1 MGLTTKQR
9 SCLTNIMPDAWQG
22 EEAQAQQLP
31 LVDGQSEDL
40 FLLGG
45 EARHPVVRFP
55 VEPALRR
62 TSINGK
68 TFTGAP
74 SREIH
79 DHAMK
84 PRPNHQN
91 EPQSGVDYQRANRF
105 LDESALIGTPS
116 NNGAVSETPFGVPKF
131 PTNTPHRDHSQD
143 RAPFEIPIPDDL
155 SGRVPWVASP
165 FSSSQ
170 WTCTYPG
177 QETALH
183 AQRPIFLGPGIT
195 PRNLAG
201 PSSFTPWTS
210 NYHIPR
216 RLAGS
221 SAWQCPQ
228 NEPAANW
235 GNSTAA
241 GFVARG
247 RLPYPNQ
254 ALENC
259 RIGGLVQSTSLA
271 GSRTPFFIGSHSS
284 SRYATA
290 ASYGHVLPA
299 KGPNAYIDDT
309 DEANIDGLGIIP
321 ASTLADR
328 LDERYHYFSGQGIR
342 SRSFPPRSRSQSR
355 APIKNRRPQSLPPQQ
370 LPQ

>member
-1 MGLTTKQR
+1 
-9 SCLTNIMPDAWQG
+9 MPDTWQG
-22 EEAQAQQLP
+22 EEAQARQLP
-31 LVDGQSEDL
+31 SVDGQSEYF

-62 TSINGK
+62 ASINSK

-74 SREIH
+74 SREGH

-84 PRPNHQN
+84 PRPTYQN
-91 EPQSGVDYQRANRF
+91 EPQSGVDYQRANRS

-116 NNGAVSETPFGVPKF
+116 NNGAVSEAPFGVPNF
-131 PTNTPHRDHSQD
+131 PTNTSHRDHSQD
-143 RAPFEIPIPDDL
+143 RALFEIPIPDDL

-165 FSSSQ
+165 FSFSQ
-170 WTCTYPG
+170 WTCTYPS

-183 AQRPIFLGPGIT
+183 TQRPIFLGPGIK
-195 PRNLAG
+195 PRNFAG
-201 PSSFTPWTS
+201 PSSFTPSTS
-210 NYHIPR
+210 NFHIR

-221 SAWQCPQ
+221 SAWQRPQ
-228 NEPAANW
+228 NEPTANW
-235 GNSTAA
+235 VNSTATA
-241 GFVARG
+241 FVARG
-247 RLPYPNQ
+247 RLPYQNQ

-271 GSRTPFFIGSHSS
+271 GSRAPFFIGSHSS

-299 KGPNAYIDDT
+299 KVPNAYIDDT
-309 DEANIDGLGIIP
+309 DEANIDGLGMFP
-321 ASTLADR
+321 APTLADR
-328 LDERYHYFSGQGIR
+328 LDERYHYFSGHGIK
-342 SRSFPPRSRSQSR
+342 SRSFPSRSRSQSR
-355 APIKNRRPQSLPPQQ
+355 APIKNRRPQSSPPHQ